1 MNALVFLRSIGLKI
15 FWKLIAVGLYGD
27 GGTPAELARQ
37 EVLDFLNLCLTQ
49 EGPQTDRI
57 VSILCEGNDYEAMDA
72 KIKGFAALDGSDLS
86 LQKRKWRAYR
96 PQRRSPAGAAGAH
109 GVLAARKRCRLPF
122 DFSLQGRLAVCGG
135 VLYALKLQ
143 RDGAAEPCV
152 AFRRNQRNTTG
163 RAVPAR
169 LPVAFYCSGGYAA
182 EREPHDPPALPFL
195 TGSRGAA

>member
-1 MNALVFLRSIGLKI
+1 MKALVFLRSIGLKI

-86 LQKRKWRAYR
+86 VD
-96 PQRRSPAGAAGAH
+96 P
-109 GVLAARKRCRLPF
+109 
-122 DFSLQGRLAVCGG
+122 LQGLL
-135 VLYALKLQ
+135 VLMEFWLPA
-143 RDGAAEPCV
+143 RDTDCPLTFPYKNGSPSVEEYFTRSNYNAMV
-152 AFRRNQRNTTG
+152 QRN
-163 RAVPAR
+163 RAWLSEEISEIQR
-169 LPVAFYCSGGYAA
+169 A
-182 EREPHDPPALPFL
+182 EQSL
-195 TGSRGAA
+195 RGCL

>member
-1 MNALVFLRSIGLKI
+1 MKALVFLRSIGLKI

-96 PQRRSPAGAAGAH
+96 LTRLLETPVSTKVSPANRSPAGAAGAH
-109 GVLAARKRCRLPF
+109 GVLAARKRYRLPF
-122 DFSLQGRLAVCGG
+122 DFSLQERLAVCGG
-135 VLYALKLQ
+135 VLYALKL
-143 RDGAAEPCV
+143 
-152 AFRRNQRNTTG
+152 
-163 RAVPAR
+163 
-169 LPVAFYCSGGYAA
+169 
-182 EREPHDPPALPFL
+182 
-195 TGSRGAA
+195 

>member
-57 VSILCEGNDYEAMDA
+57 VSILCERNDYEAMDA

-86 LQKRKWRAYR
+86 LQKRN
-96 PQRRSPAGAAGAH
+96 G
-109 GVLAARKRCRLPF
+109 
-122 DFSLQGRLAVCGG
+122 GRTA
-135 VLYALKLQ
+135 
-143 RDGAAEPCV
+143 
-152 AFRRNQRNTTG
+152 
-163 RAVPAR
+163 
-169 LPVAFYCSGGYAA
+169 
-182 EREPHDPPALPFL
+182 
-195 TGSRGAA
+195 

>member
-86 LQKRKWRAYR
+86 LQYSRSSAAPMDMVLMEFWLPARDTDCPLTFPRKDGSPSVEEYFT
-96 PQRRSPAGAAGAH
+96 RSNYNAM
-109 GVLAARKRCRLPF
+109 V
-122 DFSLQGRLAVCGG
+122 
-135 VLYALKLQ
+135 
-143 RDGAAEPCV
+143 
-152 AFRRNQRNTTG
+152 QRN
-163 RAVPAR
+163 RAWLSEEISEIQR
-169 LPVAFYCSGGYAA
+169 A
-182 EREPHDPPALPFL
+182 EQSL
-195 TGSRGAA
+195 RGCL